1 MRSPATLLLLALLV
15 PAAAGGADPAP
26 PPPPLAHRS
35 SIAAVLAHRGTLQL
49 TADQVKV
56 LEHADSVLAREQDAV
71 RTAAAVAADDAPRVA
86 PGGKSSSPQPPGP
99 GSPGGMSGG
108 KVRPIPTTRRSGP
121 DPAEVLAQQLDVLDS
136 EAFLKVVETFP
147 EPQREKAI
155 EVASRY
161 REQVYEQRE
170 REKAR

>member
-1 MRSPATLLLLALLV
+1 MRSPATLVLLALLA
-15 PAAAGGADPAP
+15 PAGAVGADPAP

-86 PGGKSSSPQPPGP
+86 PGGKPPSPQPSGP
-99 GSPGGMSGG
+99 GSPGAMSGG
-108 KVRPIPTTRRSGP
+108 KVRPVTNRRSGP
-121 DPAEVLAQQLDVLDS
+121 DPAEVLAQQLDTLDA

-147 EPQREKAI
+147 EPQREKAVD
-155 EVASRY
+155 VASRY
-161 REQVYEQRE
+161 REQVYEHRE